1 MRACVSVGANLAIPQ
16 LLDHPAEVVQPLQQL
31 GLRLLGHGREVY
43 AVVVQ
48 AMLAHLAEQDALAA
62 LLADG
67 AAREAAY
74 PRALA
79 SVLVVAFQ
87 VSHVSSSGSPGRGR
101 SASPAAGTAPC
112 RRARAG
118 RGGAS
123 SGSSAAS
130 SGPSPAGRSSP
141 SSGGGSR
148 SGRRARA
155 ARPSTGAGAASRCG
169 SSPRRSRRRSG

>member
-31 GLRLLGHGREVY
+31 GLRLLGHGREVC

-87 VSHVSSSGSPGRGR
+87 VSHVSYSESPGRGR
-101 SASPAAGTAPC
+101 SAAPAAGTAPC

-118 RGGAS
+118 RGAS

-130 SGPSPAGRSSP
+130 SGPSPAGRNSP